1 MKIKLKAK
9 TNGGGKL
16 SYKLKSCPKKMKSYI
31 KISKKGVVTLKKKA
45 KKGIYKIK
53 ITAKAKG
60 VYRKG
65 AKMVSIRVK

>member
-53 ITAKAKG
+53 ITAKG